1 MFSGSSK
8 YFPTKR
14 GFSYPL
20 SIEDGGLRLSTDYD
34 LVKEAIFSVIET
46 RLLERIMRPN
56 LGMPE
61 YIFTAV
67 YDKTIIA
74 EQIRQALQTQVA
86 EVEDWDISGKANDTG
101 VFELTINYVINRI
114 PQPAIKYQLIL

>member
-1 MFSGSSK
+1 
-8 YFPTKR
+8 
-14 GFSYPL
+14 
-20 SIEDGGLRLSTDYD
+20 
-34 LVKEAIFSVIET
+34 
-46 RLLERIMRPN
+46 MRPN

-61 YIFTAV
+61 YIFTAA

-86 EVEDWDISGKANDTG
+86 EVEDWDISGKANDNG